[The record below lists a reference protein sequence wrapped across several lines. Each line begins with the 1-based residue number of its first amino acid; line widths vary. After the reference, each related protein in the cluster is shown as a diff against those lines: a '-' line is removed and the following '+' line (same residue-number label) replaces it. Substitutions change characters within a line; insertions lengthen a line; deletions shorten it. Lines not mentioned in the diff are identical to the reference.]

1 MNVSFSLIVLPPS
14 GAVITLFRFKIDNL
28 LTPKTINGILHSKNV
43 VLLTEFKNNVF
54 ESVEEMF
61 PVLHL

>member
-28 LTPKTINGILHSKNV
+28 LTPKTINEILHSKNV
-43 VLLTEFKNNVF
+43 VL
-54 ESVEEMF
+54 
-61 PVLHL
+61 